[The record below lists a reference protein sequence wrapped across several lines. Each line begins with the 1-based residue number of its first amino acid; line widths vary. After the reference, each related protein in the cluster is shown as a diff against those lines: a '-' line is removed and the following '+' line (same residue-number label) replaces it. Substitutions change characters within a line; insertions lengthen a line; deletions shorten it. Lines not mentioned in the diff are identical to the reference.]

1 VAERGGGDARAETR
15 RASETVLFWPDLDR
29 LRRLVFAPDHF
40 VRVKQSGA
48 AFPIDNNLE
57 MTGKGEV
64 LTRAIK
70 TIPALCVFSLG
81 AILTSAGQD
90 LTNSKD
96 PAGMKRYEGSELIGY
111 RAPRFD
117 EYLLPLGPPTNF
129 SPPAYEKSKPVE
141 GQVGYY
147 TYLAPAGRSPAELYR
162 NYKQE
167 FQRLG
172 IEIQYEKNAGQPGDF
187 GSTFDKID
195 NDCDLAQ
202 ILTYD
207 GADERLMVGQT
218 RDAKPSY
225 YMVFVTAY
233 SDGVIPDRLQGRVEK
248 GRALAQLVVISPD
261 ALEKKMAF
269 LNADDMK
276 RSIHDSGEVAVYG
289 LYFDTDK
296 DAIKSESQS
305 ALAEIAKLLK
315 SDPSLR
321 LHIVGHTDNQ
331 GKPDYNL
338 DLSHRRATSVVAE
351 LSSKY
356 GIGVNRLD
364 AFGCGMYSPI
374 ESNEAEIGRAKNRR
388 VELVQW

>member
-1 VAERGGGDARAETR
+1 V
-15 RASETVLFWPDLDR
+15 S
-29 LRRLVFAPDHF
+29 
-40 VRVKQSGA
+40 
-48 AFPIDNNLE
+48 
-57 MTGKGEV
+57 
-64 LTRAIK
+64 
-70 TIPALCVFSLG
+70 
-81 AILTSAGQD
+81 
-90 LTNSKD
+90 
-96 PAGMKRYEGSELIGY
+96 
-111 RAPRFD
+111 
-117 EYLLPLGPPTNF
+117 
-129 SPPAYEKSKPVE
+129 
-141 GQVGYY
+141 YY
-147 TYLAPAGRSPAELYR
+147 TYLAPAGRSPAELFR

-172 IEIQYEKNAGQPGDF
+172 IEVQYEKNAGQPGDF

-233 SDGVIPDRLQGRVEK
+233 LDGVIPERLQGRVEK

-261 ALEKKMAF
+261 VLEKKMAF

-296 DAIKSESQS
+296 DAIKSDSQS

-315 SDPSLR
+315 GDPALR

-331 GKPDYNL
+331 GKADYNL
-338 DLSHRRATSVVAE
+338 DLSHRRAVSVVAE
-351 LSSKY
+351 LSGKY
-356 GIGVNRLD
+356 GIGANRLD
-364 AFGCGMYSPI
+364 AFGCGMYSPVA
-374 ESNEAEIGRAKNRR
+374 SNEAEIGRAKNRR

>member
-1 VAERGGGDARAETR
+1 
-15 RASETVLFWPDLDR
+15 
-29 LRRLVFAPDHF
+29 
-40 VRVKQSGA
+40 
-48 AFPIDNNLE
+48 
-57 MTGKGEV
+57 M
-64 LTRAIK
+64 
-70 TIPALCVFSLG
+70 
-81 AILTSAGQD
+81 
-90 LTNSKD
+90 
-96 PAGMKRYEGSELIGY
+96 IGY
-111 RAPRFD
+111 RAPMFD

-129 SPPAYEKSKPVE
+129 SPPVYEKSKPVE

-147 TYLAPAGRSPAELYR
+147 TYLAPAGRSPAELFR

-172 IEIQYEKNAGQPGDF
+172 IEVKYEKNSGQPGDF

-195 NDCDLAQ
+195 TDCDLAQ

-207 GADERLMVGQT
+207 GADERLMVGQS

-233 SDGVIPDRLQGRVEK
+233 NDGVIPERLQGRVGK

-261 ALEKKMAF
+261 VLEKKMAF

-276 RSIHDSGEVAVYG
+276 RSLHDSGEVAVYG

-315 SDPSLR
+315 SEPTLR

-338 DLSHRRATSVVAE
+338 ELSHRRASSVVAE
-351 LSSKY
+351 LANQVQYSNGSAY
-356 GIGVNRLD
+356 
-364 AFGCGMYSPI
+364 AFGGLPVADTITIGSRHDLGSGTSTGTATTTGDGSFPDTYSVCSTACPSTGETDAVQSWTVRGI
-374 ESNEAEIGRAKNRR
+374 PLAHSNS
-388 VELVQW
+388 LVYKCSSISIDGY